1 MVRLGLD
8 LGIFKILVQ
17 KNAPMS
23 VEDLAKEIGCV
34 DETLLRRILRTLGA
48 MNAVGEVG
56 TDIYEPTN
64 FSRAFTTEKGISGQ
78 SFS

>member
-23 VEDLAKEIGCV
+23 VKALAQDIGSV

-48 MNAVGEVG
+48 MNAIGEVG
-56 TDIYEPTN
+56 TDIYEATN
-64 FSRAFTTEKGISGQ
+64 FSRAFTTEKGVSGQ
-78 SFS
+78 AFS